1 MSTTPCTGH
10 DTSANFYEILSML
23 LEECSTQYVPEEENS
38 SCDFMQ
44 SRWFYTYA
52 RAPAGWYSCK

>member
-1 MSTTPCTGH
+1 MSTTPGTGH

-23 LEECSTQYVPEEENS
+23 LEEYSTQYVPEEENN

-44 SRWFYTYA
+44 SKWFYTHAHA
-52 RAPAGWYSCK
+52 RGLVQW

>member
-10 DTSANFYEILSML
+10 DTSANFYEILSMS
-23 LEECSTQYVPEEENS
+23 LEECSTQYVLDEESS

-44 SRWFYTYA
+44 SKWFYTHA
-52 RAPAGWYSCK
+52 HASGVVQM